1 MEQEMNSTS
10 RVLCALAHGIP
21 DRPPVTI
28 SRNLFDKSAWF
39 SNDKSYAALLDF
51 ARKNTDV
58 IYKKEDFGS
67 LSYRYFYP
75 HFNRNMHVMT
85 EETENGTIV
94 ISMET
99 PKGVLKSMRKAVP
112 GTVLNPVV
120 ESFIKEKADFEKLLS
135 IPYEPQFDSDGFIQE
150 EMTIRGRGVVCLVT
164 NNPAGTLY
172 DLCKPEQFAI
182 WSLTEKDFLKRMF
195 DWAYEVAFEELKTA
209 LSVAS
214 SKKLEAVAFYFH
226 GHENAIPPMESP
238 AFYDEFVFP
247 YDRKLFDLVKTKGY
261 RVIVHCHGK
270 VNNFIERFIDSGA
283 DAVHPMEPPPKGD
296 VILSE
301 VRRDYG
307 NKLCIIG
314 NIEYEDL
321 VQRTEEEIEVLV
333 KGVLS
338 DSAREG
344 AFILSPCCGLY
355 ESPLPQKTASNYIRF
370 IQAGVQYGKELY
382 S

>member
-1 MEQEMNSTS
+1 MAQKMNSTN
-10 RVLCALAHGIP
+10 RVLCALAGGKP
-21 DRPPVTI
+21 DRPPITI
-28 SRNLFDKSAWF
+28 SRNLFDQNAWF
-39 SNDKSYAALLDF
+39 SKDESYAALLDF

-75 HFNRNMHVMT
+75 HFNRNMNVRTDKT
-85 EETENGTIV
+85 ETGTTV

-99 PKGVLKSMRKAVP
+99 PKGVLRSVRKAVP

-120 ESFIKEKADFEKLLS
+120 ESFVKEKADFEKLS
-135 IPYEPQFDSDGFIQE
+135 SVPYDPQFDVDGFIQE
-150 EMTIRGRGVVCLVT
+150 ERTIRGRGVVCLAT
-164 NNPAGTLY
+164 NNPAGALY
-172 DLCKPEQFAI
+172 DFCQPEQFAI
-182 WSLTEKDFLKRMF
+182 WSVTEKAFLKRMF
-195 DWAYEVAFEELKTA
+195 DWAYDIASWELETA

-214 SKKLEAVAFYFH
+214 RSGLEAVAFYFH
-226 GHENAIPPMESP
+226 GHENAIPPMQSP
-238 AFYDEFVFP
+238 AFYDEFVLP
-247 YDRKLFDLVKTKGY
+247 YDRKLFDLVKTNGY

-270 VNNFIERFIDSGA
+270 VKNFIERFIDSGV

-296 VILSE
+296 VIIGD
-301 VRRDYG
+301 VRHDYG

-321 VQRTEEEIEVLV
+321 AQRTEEEIEVLV
-333 KGVLS
+333 KSALADG
-338 DSAREG
+338 AREG

-355 ESPLPQKTASNYIRF
+355 ESPLPKKTASNYLTLIRT
-370 IQAGVQYGKELY
+370 GVQYGDTLY